1 MKSQMKEV
9 VSNVHTYFE
18 KLHVKRKS
26 QAPLKRTIE
35 ATGIEETTV
44 LSMDEA
50 ERRGM
55 SHQLNS

>member
-1 MKSQMKEV
+1 MKEV
-9 VSNVHTYFE
+9 VSNVHTYMYFE
-18 KLHVKRKS
+18 KLHMKRKS

-35 ATGIEETTV
+35 ATGIGETTV

-55 SHQLNS
+55 SHWLSS